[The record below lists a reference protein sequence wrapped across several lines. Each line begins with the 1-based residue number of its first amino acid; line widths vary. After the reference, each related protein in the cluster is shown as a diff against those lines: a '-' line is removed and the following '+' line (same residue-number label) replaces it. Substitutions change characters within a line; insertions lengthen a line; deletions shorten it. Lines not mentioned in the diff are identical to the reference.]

1 MTKEHIYKT
10 AIEVVV
16 EGIEQN
22 PDTSVIAVKNFLLN
36 VLKQNQEA

>member
-10 AIEVVV
+10 AIEVVI

-22 PDTSVIAVKNFLLN
+22 PDTSVNAIKKFLLN
-36 VLKQNQEA
+36 VLKQYQEA